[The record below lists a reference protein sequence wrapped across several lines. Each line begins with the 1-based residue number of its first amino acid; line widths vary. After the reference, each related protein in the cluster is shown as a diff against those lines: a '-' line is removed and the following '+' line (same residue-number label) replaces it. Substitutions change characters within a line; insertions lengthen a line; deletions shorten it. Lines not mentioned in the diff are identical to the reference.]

1 MQSVADPS
9 FYNVNDFR
17 NRTAAAA
24 RQSSATGVASPASS
38 STGNSHSL
46 ASGHINATIGRG
58 HATQTRGKTFNG
70 LLLILQT
77 IKDSTDV
84 FPPLKSSAA
93 GLLVAI
99 DICKTFKRNQEDW
112 FAFAQDLTQFIV
124 HINDGIKQS
133 PHPTVITRLEEF
145 TKELDLIFGEI
156 VKLLRRNKAER
167 FMQVKSDREILE
179 GYQTRLRDK
188 RDEFNTILLLQVS
201 ETMKE
206 LLEFSNIDRR
216 YANSVIPER
225 SY

>member
-1 MQSVADPS
+1 MQSVTEPS
-9 FYNVNDFR
+9 FHNVNESR

-24 RQSSATGVASPASS
+24 PQSSATGVASPASS
-38 STGNSHSL
+38 NNPHSL
-46 ASGHINATIGRG
+46 SSGRINATIGRG

-206 LLEFSNIDRR
+206 LLEFSNTERR
-216 YANSVIPER
+216 YAVSVIPER